1 MLDSLAEKFV
11 LPTDAQRS
19 MRAYEV
25 KKYTNISLFELIKD
39 TKSNFNDE
47 IFKKIFI
54 NIPKEL
60 LHERIESRIDVM
72 FREGVVEEVRS
83 FYKMRVHK
91 ELSSNK
97 IIGLQEIKSPLNKKL
112 TLMIF

>member
-1 MLDSLAEKFV
+1 M
-11 LPTDAQRS
+11 
-19 MRAYEV
+19 
-25 KKYTNISLFELIKD
+25 KD

-72 FREGVVEEVRS
+72 FS
-83 FYKMRVHK
+83 H
-91 ELSSNK
+91 
-97 IIGLQEIKSPLNKKL
+97 
-112 TLMIF
+112 